1 MFNIL
6 KSLSTSSKSEDE
18 SSHVVDKT
26 RPTVRRASS
35 TRVLPPE
42 PPASR
47 HLSRRQSLDSGGIN
61 AIEDENVSAE
71 ITRADLK
78 EMRKLRKV
86 ATKLKVTQETA
97 QSPNSSKEN
106 LTQRTFVFRTH
117 AEEKELYHKT
127 QQLMDE
133 AIAQVAEAWLEQQF
147 SVAVELLVPEQRDTF
162 RVEQERK
169 MNRLSTRLS
178 MTFVADSEE
187 LLAHRCES
195 FLLERGKQVSPSP
208 DEAPAEEVA
217 PLMKI
222 DMAVYSN
229 SQGVV
234 QRALGMGG
242 AKVNPLLASRV
253 SKNSKTET
261 LAK

>member
-1 MFNIL
+1 
-6 KSLSTSSKSEDE
+6 
-18 SSHVVDKT
+18 
-26 RPTVRRASS
+26 
-35 TRVLPPE
+35 
-42 PPASR
+42 
-47 HLSRRQSLDSGGIN
+47 
-61 AIEDENVSAE
+61 
-71 ITRADLK
+71 
-78 EMRKLRKV
+78 MRKLRKV
-86 ATKLKVTQETA
+86 ATKLKITQEA
-97 QSPNSSKEN
+97 VQSPNSSKEN
-106 LTQRTFVFRTH
+106 LTQRTFVFRTL

-133 AIAQVAEAWLEQQF
+133 AIALVAEAWFAEQF
-147 SVAVELLVPEQRDTF
+147 LVAVEQLIPEQRDPF
-162 RVEQERK
+162 GVEQERK

-187 LLAHRCES
+187 LLSRRCDS
-195 FLLERGKQVSPSP
+195 FLVERGQQVSPSP
-208 DEAPAEEVA
+208 EEAPTEEVA

-253 SKNSKTET
+253 SKNSKV
-261 LAK
+261 